1 LSSNTLG
8 SFKTG
13 LGKIMA
19 LSYVIAI
26 VLVIVI
32 FYSGYQYFAVEA
44 SNKPFW
50 GMILLISF
58 QAQIATKLWI
68 WLEMN
73 RASTVKEIKRLQ
85 LFIERAGDSTLS
97 R

>member
-1 LSSNTLG
+1 
-8 SFKTG
+8 
-13 LGKIMA
+13 MA
-19 LSYVIAI
+19 LSYVIAF

-50 GMILLISF
+50 GIILLISF
-58 QAQIATKLWI
+58 QAKIATKLWI

-85 LFIERAGDSTLS
+85 LFIEHAGDSTLS